1 MTWFIWIL
9 ISVITTAAANLLQRV
24 VMREKDSDPYGTTV
38 IFQLTTTLMT
48 GIFAFSQGF
57 QMPPI
62 GAHLWNFVLSAFFW
76 GFGSYSLFK
85 AFQSLGSSE
94 NAIISSL
101 GTIVTIITAVFF
113 LGESFNT
120 PKIIGTALILG
131 SIIALN
137 FKNGKFTFGVGTKY
151 AVIST
156 VLFGLGVT
164 NDAFILRT
172 YDAVSYTPIAFLLP
186 TILLLIIRPKAVSS
200 FHRLANYSFRK
211 NMFLLAFFYS
221 AQAITYYLA
230 LQIGPSASQIA
241 TINKSNIIVTVLL
254 AMIFLKERESL
265 GLKFLSAILVTV
277 GVLLIK

>member
-1 MTWFIWIL
+1 
-9 ISVITTAAANLLQRV
+9 
-24 VMREKDSDPYGTTV
+24 
-38 IFQLTTTLMT
+38 
-48 GIFAFSQGF
+48 
-57 QMPPI
+57 
-62 GAHLWNFVLSAFFW
+62 
-76 GFGSYSLFK
+76 
-85 AFQSLGSSE
+85 
-94 NAIISSL
+94 
-101 GTIVTIITAVFF
+101 VTIITAVFF